1 MSTDGDSPKSGDAP
15 KATPAEEKRSTVRPA
30 FDVETF
36 ARRVSGEFKLDIGAP
51 AAAPGGPRPQVAT
64 KPDPAEAATSGAN
77 RAAVAGEFEA
87 DEGDGVERPTL
98 VPKFDVEGFAMRVS
112 GEIRGPQATITD
124 EAAVEAARLQSLPS
138 APPARVPSETPPK
151 DASKGAGKATP
162 AAGLQE
168 VKDPMDVLGS
178 LSFVPRHII
187 SVDQLTR
194 MQLDHHAGFLL
205 TLVDGVLS
213 FETII
218 DVCGMPRADAL
229 RVLAD
234 LVRRGVIST

>member
-1 MSTDGDSPKSGDAP
+1 MATEGDSPKSGDAP
-15 KATPAEEKRSTVRPA
+15 QGTPGEEKRSTVRPA

-36 ARRVSGEFKLDIGAP
+36 ARRVSDEFKLDIGSP
-51 AAAPGGPRPQVAT
+51 PVPTTDGPRPQAAT
-64 KPDPAEAATSGAN
+64 KPDPTEAA
-77 RAAVAGEFEA
+77 AAAASRDAVPDEFDAEGEE
-87 DEGDGVERPTL
+87 VERPTL

-112 GEIRGPQATITD
+112 GEVRGPQATITD

-138 APPARVPSETPPK
+138 APPARKPSDAPA

-213 FETII
+213 FETIV

>member
-1 MSTDGDSPKSGDAP
+1 
-15 KATPAEEKRSTVRPA
+15 
-30 FDVETF
+30 
-36 ARRVSGEFKLDIGAP
+36 
-51 AAAPGGPRPQVAT
+51 
-64 KPDPAEAATSGAN
+64 
-77 RAAVAGEFEA
+77 
-87 DEGDGVERPTL
+87 
-98 VPKFDVEGFAMRVS
+98 
-112 GEIRGPQATITD
+112 
-124 EAAVEAARLQSLPS
+124 
-138 APPARVPSETPPK
+138 
-151 DASKGAGKATP
+151 
-162 AAGLQE
+162 
-168 VKDPMDVLGS
+168 MDVLGS

-213 FETII
+213 FETIV